1 MRRFVVADTAATRV
15 NLLPYAP
22 LVRPQTAAAWDRL
35 AAAADRAL
43 VTARLADG
51 ALAESAGS
59 AGAPAWHL
67 RVRRRIREKPLT
79 PLPAAAPGGDA
90 ATVPA
95 VADWQA
101 AADAYRTLLE
111 QVAHDRAAA
120 AAHERHA
127 LSLLCAEEELASS
140 VELISPHLG
149 AAVRRYADS
158 GGEATRADRKSE
170 PRITA
175 YALRAMTRTS
185 PRSRFT
191 AVALSAAQDGPAAGP
206 GAPAAARW
214 ATAPPTV
221 ALRTVEVQRGA
232 LLSALEPAPRPG
244 LPVRLAPLLPAAP
257 GELAFMAITPAHPRP
272 RKVTLRRA
280 PELTELTA
288 VARFGVH
295 AWEDVAGRLAE
306 ALDCP
311 ASRAEQVMRA
321 ALRAGLLGSALPVD
335 DQDPNFLTAC
345 HDALPEVM
353 VGETGAEVEPG
364 ALALVDGAGHG
375 GLRAVVAELAGAT
388 ALLAADTVAARPAL
402 HARFRAAASR
412 LPHADAL
419 APQLYED
426 AVAVLPPL
434 PGSEAS
440 PAAAAAALLPVLG
453 AFDLKAD
460 LRIGLRAAVRARGGT
475 VRLVAEAE
483 NLAADAARL
492 ATSAAAGD
500 TGAPLDPDS
509 RAAMVGLWTFRRRV
523 LADLADLF
531 EAALA
536 AGDGVDAVIEDEHL
550 AAWAAALPE
559 QLHADGSSYA
569 LMAQYADGRWA
580 ANGWFGGYGATSSR
594 FLEADSAAGGAATAG
609 LRARLRRVLGP
620 AVAEDRAA
628 HGFNT
633 GCHPP
638 LLDREMTARDWAGT
652 VLVDEGPAG
661 RLRLRTPR
669 GLRPITVGSTRW
681 DLMPAPSRI
690 ALWLQGGGVIA
701 CAYDHVFRERARP
714 GAGVIAVPRLR
725 HGNLV
730 LQRRRWY
737 LPDAEVLTGTCRG
750 SVDDLHRLVRL
761 RAEHGVPARFFVK
774 QLPEWERGEALVPDV
789 TSRPVSQP
797 KPRYV
802 DTAGVLGLAS
812 FAKDAADFT
821 HPYLEECLPGPA
833 AGHHVREAVYE
844 FDLAEAESTRADA
857 ASATAS
863 AAASSGSESGSGS
876 GRSAGPGTPAGHEE
890 GSAC

>member
-1 MRRFVVADTAATRV
+1 MRRFVVADTATTRV
-15 NLLPYAP
+15 NPLPYTP

-43 VTARLADG
+43 VAARLADG
-51 ALAESAGS
+51 SLAESAGAVGAS
-59 AGAPAWHL
+59 AAHL

-90 ATVPA
+90 ATAPA

-101 AADAYRTLLE
+101 AAEAYRTLLE

-120 AAHERHA
+120 RAHERRA

-140 VELISPHLG
+140 VELISPSLG

-158 GGEATRADRKSE
+158 GGDDTVRADRKSE

-191 AVALSAAQDGPAAGP
+191 AVALSAAEDGPAPEAGSASEAGLVPEAGSASGP
-206 GAPAAARW
+206 GASAVRW

-232 LLSALEPAPRPG
+232 VLSALEPAPQPG
-244 LPVRLAPLLPAAP
+244 CPVRLAPLLPAAP

-280 PELTELTA
+280 RELIELTA

-295 AWEDVAGRLAE
+295 AWEEVAGRLAE

-311 ASRAEQVMRA
+311 AARAEQVMRA

-335 DQDPNFLTAC
+335 DQDPDFLTAC
-345 HDALPEVM
+345 HDALPETAA
-353 VGETGAEVEPG
+353 GEAGG
-364 ALALVDGAGHG
+364 ALEDGAGHG
-375 GLRAVVAELAGAT
+375 GLRAVVAELAET
-388 ALLAADTVAARPAL
+388 TVLLATDTAADRPAL
-402 HARFRAAASR
+402 HARFRTAAAR

-434 PGSEAS
+434 PGPEAS

-460 LRIGLRAAVRARGGT
+460 LRIGLQAAVRARGGA

-483 NLAADAARL
+483 NLAAEAARL

-500 TGAPLDPDS
+500 TDAPLDPDS
-509 RAAMVGLWTFRRRV
+509 RAAAVGLWTFRRRV

-531 EAALA
+531 EAAVA
-536 AGDGVDAVIEDEHL
+536 AGDGVDAVVEDEHL
-550 AAWAAALPE
+550 RTWAATLPGH
-559 QLHADGSSYA
+559 LHTDGASYA
-569 LMAQYADGRWA
+569 LMAQYADGQWA
-580 ANGWFGGYGATSSR
+580 ANGWFGGYGATAAR
-594 FLEADSAAGGAATAG
+594 FLAADAAAGGAATAG

-638 LLDREMTARDWAGT
+638 LLEQEMTAHDWAGA

-661 RLRLRTPR
+661 RLRWRTPR

-714 GAGVIAVPRLR
+714 GADGVIAVPRLR

-737 LPDAEVLTGTCRG
+737 LPDAGVLTGTHRG
-750 SVDDLHRLVRL
+750 SSDDLHRLVRL
-761 RAEHGVPARFFVK
+761 RAEHGLPARFFVK

-821 HPYLEECLPGPA
+821 HPYLEECLPGPV

-844 FDLAEAESTRADA
+844 FDLAGVDTPRADA
-857 ASATAS
+857 AF
-863 AAASSGSESGSGS
+863 GSEA